1 MERYDFIWL
10 LMSATEG
17 NEEVKD
23 GFLAVLV
30 VLSEGKLDP
39 AAPPPR
45 PLLLCPPSV
54 SHFKLQ
60 ESHQLRLLLFA
71 CVLDHCPGRCPANS
85 GGYLVLSFYFL
96 KGPFEYSSTLKQCA
110 TCPSF
115 PSRNSACS
123 FKLPSLRGVCG
134 ACGGQL
140 VACDLLA
147 TALPRRCV
155 KRTTTFCGDVH
166 DALKWLSEATG

>member
-1 MERYDFIWL
+1 MDSWRFSWCSRKASWIL
-10 LMSATEG
+10 LHH
-17 NEEVKD
+17 
-23 GFLAVLV
+23 
-30 VLSEGKLDP
+30 
-39 AAPPPR
+39 
-45 PLLLCPPSV
+45 LLGYCCSV
-54 SHFKLQ
+54 RHRSPM
-60 ESHQLRLLLFA
+60 LLLFA

-85 GGYLVLSFYFL
+85 GGYLVLSFHFL

-115 PSRNSACS
+115 PSRNSAWS
-123 FKLPSLRGVCG
+123 FKLPSLRGVFG
-134 ACGGQL
+134 ECGGQL
-140 VACDLLA
+140 VACDLPA

>member
-1 MERYDFIWL
+1 MTKLDLIWL
-10 LMSATEG
+10 LMAAKEG
-17 NEEVKD
+17 IAEFKD

-39 AAPPPR
+39 AASPPR

-60 ESHQLRLLLFA
+60 ESHQLQLLLFA

-96 KGPFEYSSTLKQCA
+96 KGPFEYSSTLKQCD
-110 TCPSF
+110 TFTSF
-115 PSRNSACS
+115 PSRNAVLCTMI
-123 FKLPSLRGVCG
+123 G
-134 ACGGQL
+134 
-140 VACDLLA
+140 LLLQA
-147 TALPRRCV
+147 SMIASV
-155 KRTTTFCGDVH
+155 EDH
-166 DALKWLSEATG
+166 W

>member
-39 AAPPPR
+39 AASPPR

-54 SHFKLQ
+54 SHLNYRNPTSSSSFSLHASWTIAQ
-60 ESHQLRLLLFA
+60 EDAQ
-71 CVLDHCPGRCPANS
+71 P
-85 GGYLVLSFYFL
+85 
-96 KGPFEYSSTLKQCA
+96 T
-110 TCPSF
+110 
-115 PSRNSACS
+115 
-123 FKLPSLRGVCG
+123 
-134 ACGGQL
+134 
-140 VACDLLA
+140 VAVIWCCRF
-147 TALPRRCV
+147 T
-155 KRTTTFCGDVH
+155 
-166 DALKWLSEATG
+166 S

>member
-1 MERYDFIWL
+1 MERYDFVWL

-39 AAPPPR
+39 AASPPR
-45 PLLLCPPSV
+45 LLLLCPPSV

-60 ESHQLRLLLFA
+60 ESHQLQLLLFA
-71 CVLDHCPGRCPANS
+71 CVLD
-85 GGYLVLSFYFL
+85 LSFHFL

-110 TCPSF
+110 TCPLF
-115 PSRNSACS
+115 PSRYSAWS
-123 FKLPSLRGVCG
+123 FKLPSLRGVFG
-134 ACGGQL
+134 ECGGQL
-140 VACDLLA
+140 VACDLPA